1 MSSIHS
7 RVYRNGLLTLTDTS
21 IDEALAY
28 LDQANAVVIVDLL
41 KPSQA
46 EVGNLAE
53 LFDLHDIAV
62 DDISEERQ
70 RPKLA
75 RYDTHLGLTLHTIA
89 LDPRT
94 HRLDQS
100 PLNVFFGGNWVITI
114 RGDESF
120 PLKLVYQTWE
130 EVEPANRELVAFFL
144 YSLLATI
151 LDSYDDTADAFS
163 DYFDQLSEQVFSDH
177 PISAASQHEWFLMRR
192 ALMSFHRILSP
203 TRELLNALMYRSAT
217 AMPERVR
224 PYYQDL
230 YDHTLTLTESTEA
243 LRDLATGIADA
254 NLSLRDYRQN
264 QIMKQVTSWAAILA
278 VPTLITGYYGMNLPF
293 PGYQTSAGFVTA
305 VSLIVLLSLLLFGVF
320 RRKDWL

>member
-7 RVYRNGLLTLTDTS
+7 RVYVNGLLTLTNAP
-21 IDEALAY
+21 IDKVLAY
-28 LDQANAVVIVDLL
+28 LNQPNTVVIVDLL

-46 EVGNLAE
+46 EVKNLAE

-62 DDISEERQ
+62 DDINDERQ

-89 LDPRT
+89 LDPNT
-94 HRLDQS
+94 YDLDQS
-100 PLNVFFGGNWVITI
+100 PLNIFFGGNWVIII
-114 RGDESF
+114 RRDDSF
-120 PLKLVYQTWE
+120 PIQLVYQTWDDA
-130 EVEPANRELVAFFL
+130 EPTNRGLVVFFL
-144 YSLLATI
+144 YSVLATI
-151 LDSYDDTADAFS
+151 LDSYDDTVDAFS

-177 PISAASQHEWFLMRR
+177 PISASSQHEWFLMRR
-192 ALMSFHRILSP
+192 ALMGFHRIISP
-203 TRELLNALMYRSAT
+203 TRELLSALMYRSAIT
-217 AMPERVR
+217 MPEIAR

-230 YDHTLTLTESTEA
+230 YDHTLTLTESSEA
-243 LRDLATGIADA
+243 LRDMATSVADA

-293 PGYQTSAGFVTA
+293 PGYQTTAGFITSVT
-305 VSLIVLLSLLLFGVF
+305 LIVLLSLLLFRVF